1 MKRCCWQHSLFLL
14 LKGGIWMLEELSA
27 QGRSRGLEM
36 LCISFC
42 MRNDYV
48 HTISLLNICMKILIF
63 KNLFHTWFWFRC
75 LNWYKMFVLFFHVM
89 ISCYWWL
96 TRKSVLN
103 WHGLFI
109 TPTIMVSGFHVCFW
123 MNIPLLA
130 FV

>member
-1 MKRCCWQHSLFLL
+1 MLQKCHLTTITDWKEAFECWRNCQHKVGQEDWRCYASHFAWGMIMSTQFHCW
-14 LKGGIWMLEELSA
+14 IYAW
-27 QGRSRGLEM
+27 
-36 LCISFC
+36 
-42 MRNDYV
+42 
-48 HTISLLNICMKILIF
+48 KILIF